1 MYNYLETMKSDII
14 TYLEENFEYK
24 YLGQVEDLEEL
35 EEKLNDDL
43 WTEDSVTGNASG
55 SYTFD
60 RWESREYVTENSDL
74 LKDACEEFGTDAATV
89 GNWFL
94 SEEWETMDVT
104 IRCYLLG
111 SAVSEV
117 LEENAD
123 EFEKA
128 ISEALEEI

>member
-1 MYNYLETMKSDII
+1 MYNYLEEMKNDIA
-14 TYLEENFEYK
+14 TYLEENLEYK

-35 EEKLNDDL
+35 EEKLNEDL

-60 RWESREYVTENSDL
+60 RWEAQEYVSENLDL
-74 LKDACEEFGTDAATV
+74 LKEACEEFETDAATV

-104 IRCYLLG
+104 IRCYLL
-111 SAVSEV
+111 AFAISEV